1 MVPDPA
7 RWMRRFNLTK
17 REGSLPSQEEDYNEK
32 KMYSNTSPITITF
45 SRF

>member
-17 REGSLPSQEEDYNEK
+17 REGTLPSQEEDYNEK
-32 KMYSNTSPITITF
+32 KYIQTGVLLQ
-45 SRF
+45 

>member
-1 MVPDPA
+1 MVPDPD

-32 KMYSNTSPITITF
+32 KCIQT
-45 SRF
+45 RVLLQ